1 MPMKTSGAGYPLRS
15 GPAELEWL
23 NRTGRILA
31 AATRTILETGGI
43 RSGMRVLDL
52 GSGTGEVAFVAAG
65 LVGASGEVVGI
76 DRSPDAIAMAEARAR
91 QQGLGNVTF
100 VEGDI
105 HDAVGGGP
113 FDAVVGR
120 LVLMYVPDPSA
131 VLRTQ
136 ATVLRSSAVAVPIE
150 LDLPTA
156 RGIPETP
163 LVGQVLSWIA
173 ACFERSGIHPSLGPR
188 LWTTL
193 REAGFRP
200 LGMMG
205 IQPHFGPE
213 DPDGPAL
220 LAGIVRAA
228 LPLIERTGVAQAQEV
243 MVETLE
249 ARLADELRARGAVFA
264 FPNLLSAWGTLSRGN
279 TVPAE
284 VLG

>member
-1 MPMKTSGAGYPLRS
+1 MKTSGAGYPLRS
-15 GPAELEWL
+15 DPAELERL
-23 NRTGRILA
+23 NRQGRILA

-52 GSGTGEVAFVAAG
+52 GSGTGEVAFITAG

-76 DRSPDAIAMAEARAR
+76 DRSPDAIAEARAR
-91 QQGLGNVTF
+91 QQGLGIVTF

-105 HDAVGGGP
+105 HEAAEGGP

-120 LVLMYVPDPSA
+120 LVLMYVSDPSA

-136 ATVLRSSAVAVPIE
+136 ATVLRSGAVAVPIE
-150 LDLPTA
+150 FDLPTGRA
-156 RGIPETP
+156 TPQTP
-163 LVGQVLSWIA
+163 LVDQVLSWIA
-173 ACFERSGIHPSLGPR
+173 ACFERSGIHRSLGPR
-188 LWTTL
+188 LWTIL

-213 DPDGPAL
+213 DPGGPAL

-228 LPLIERTGVAQAQEV
+228 LPLIERTGVAPAQEV

-249 ARLADELRARGAVFA
+249 ARLADDLRTRGAVFA
-264 FPNLLSAWGTLSRGN
+264 HPILLSAWGILS
-279 TVPAE
+279 
-284 VLG
+284 